1 MALCAVDCEPHLS
14 DRSALGS
21 GTLFSRRAAS
31 APGGTAEGSFARGE
45 GDSQANVGGFGS
57 SSMNLAPDVDDLDL
71 YIEPN
76 QPAFQQLSNLEVEAD
91 HLYTF
96 IVTGTA
102 GHLDVVRVEGLIER

>member
-1 MALCAVDCEPHLS
+1 
-14 DRSALGS
+14 
-21 GTLFSRRAAS
+21 
-31 APGGTAEGSFARGE
+31 
-45 GDSQANVGGFGS
+45 
-57 SSMNLAPDVDDLDL
+57 MNLAPDVDDLDL

-76 QPAFQQLSNLEVEAD
+76 QPTFQQLSNLEVEAD